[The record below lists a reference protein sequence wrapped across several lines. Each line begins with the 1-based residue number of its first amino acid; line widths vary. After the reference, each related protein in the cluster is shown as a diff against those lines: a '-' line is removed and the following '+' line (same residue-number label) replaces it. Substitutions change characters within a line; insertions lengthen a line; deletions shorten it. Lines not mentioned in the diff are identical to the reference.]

1 MVKKSTVTCVCRIIV
16 TGNEYEALTEVDKM
30 LKKEYPLSEKV
41 TLVITDSRTTTA
53 EGCGLDY
60 KKKK

>member
-1 MVKKSTVTCVCRIIV
+1 MCDVIV
-16 TGNEYEALTEVDKM
+16 NGNEYEALTEVDKM

-53 EGCGLDY
+53 EGCGIDY

>member
-1 MVKKSTVTCVCRIIV
+1 MIKKSTISCACDVIV
-16 TGNEYEALTEVDKM
+16 NGNEYEALTGVDKM

-53 EGCGLDY
+53 EGCGIDY